1 MNSNTAEREIIA
13 LYTYRYGFSVVD
25 AISVIRPSSI
35 NSRSDCCC
43 FLLKYWI
50 SSRYRSIPPVPMSV
64 EVSAIISFISEREA
78 EVAFSFRSVIP
89 DPSAMIR
96 AAVVFPVPGGP

>member
-1 MNSNTAEREIIA
+1 M
-13 LYTYRYGFSVVD
+13 
-25 AISVIRPSSI
+25 
-35 NSRSDCCC
+35 
-43 FLLKYWI
+43 KYWI